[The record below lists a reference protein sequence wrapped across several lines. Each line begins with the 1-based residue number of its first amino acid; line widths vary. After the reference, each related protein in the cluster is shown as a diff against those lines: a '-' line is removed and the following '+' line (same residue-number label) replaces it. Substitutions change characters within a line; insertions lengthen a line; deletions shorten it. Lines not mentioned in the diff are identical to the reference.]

1 MPENPASYRVVRTK
15 SYLFNKAAKDLAKAA
30 GVSRSTVIKYYGIS
44 RENYERVA
52 TERRK
57 LAFELRASG
66 LKWKEVAEEMNTT
79 KYSAIAYYRR
89 YLALEKNK

>member
-1 MPENPASYRVVRTK
+1 MIINGKLIT
-15 SYLFNKAAKDLAKAA
+15 AKDLAKAA

-66 LKWKEVAEEMNTT
+66 LKWKEVAEKMNTT